1 MNFGFISFTIKDLFA
16 IFCIFLPTRRT
27 YAMGFAKNKVINLTR
42 KQRKFFCLE
51 RATIALGQGASEDK
65 KFAASL
71 TQLNMTLFIVFGI
84 MTFF

>member
-1 MNFGFISFTIKDLFA
+1 
-16 IFCIFLPTRRT
+16 
-27 YAMGFAKNKVINLTR
+27 INLTR

-51 RATIALGQGASEDK
+51 RATIAGRQGASEDK

-84 MTFF
+84 RYSRIGYYEKFGAKWSFAISSIDLTT